1 MTTLMLTGA
10 PLSISDVVAVA
21 RAGRRVALAPQAIER
36 IERARA
42 MVETIVAERQI
53 CYGVTT
59 GFGALSKVS
68 IPTERLGELQHNLV
82 RSHAAGVG
90 APLAPEIVR
99 AMMLLTAASLARGAS
114 GVRLAVVE
122 ALLALLN
129 NDITPHVPARGSVGA
144 SGDLAPLA
152 HIALV
157 LIGEGQASIQKS
169 EASIQ
174 HSNDSNVSSIIPA
187 IYSGSRLLAP
197 EFIPAADALAHA
209 SLHPLRLEA
218 KEGLALLN
226 GTHMMA
232 GMGALLVHDAW
243 RLLYAAEVAAAMS
256 LEGALGTHTALDP
269 RIHALRPQPGQSACA
284 ARMRALLHGSE
295 LPSSHRDDPRVQD
308 PYSLRCIPQVL
319 GAVRDA
325 LAFVE
330 QVIANELGAVTDN
343 PLLFAEDNQLL
354 SGGNFHGQP
363 LATALDVLTIALA
376 QIAGFSERRAFL
388 LLSAWE
394 PEMHLTPFLTPQPG
408 VQSGLM
414 IVQYTAAALVAE
426 IRALAQPASIA
437 SLATSAGMEDWNSMG
452 ATGALQAQQALDL
465 ARNVVAIELLCAAQ
479 ALEQHRP
486 LRSGTG
492 VEAAY
497 DRLRASVP
505 MLTADRPP
513 APDIAAL
520 ARLIEEDGFEGLV
533 KESIPVTG

>member
-1 MTTLMLTGA
+1 MTTLLLTGE
-10 PLSISDVVAVA
+10 PLSISDVVVVA
-21 RAGRRVALAPQAIER
+21 CAGRRVALAPQAIER

-90 APLAPEIVR
+90 APLPADVVR
-99 AMMLLTAASLARGAS
+99 AMLLLTAASLARGAS
-114 GVRLAVVE
+114 GVRRTVVE
-122 ALLALLN
+122 TLLALLN

-157 LIGEGQASIQKS
+157 LIGEGYASTDSTKD
-169 EASIQ
+169 ERGTT
-174 HSNDSNVSSIIPA
+174 NDFETPSFVLRPSSFVPGA
-187 IYSGSRLLAP
+187 
-197 EFIPAADALAHA
+197 EALARA
-209 SLHPLRLEA
+209 SLQPLQLEA

-243 RLLYAAEVAAAMS
+243 QLLHVAEVAAAMS

-269 RIHALRPQPGQSACA
+269 RIHALRPQPGQFACA
-284 ARMRALLHGSE
+284 AHMRALLHGSE

-319 GAVRDA
+319 GAARDA
-325 LAFVE
+325 LVFVE

-343 PLLFAEDNQLL
+343 PLLFADDNQLL

-376 QIAGFSERRAFL
+376 QIAAFSERRAFL

-394 PEMHLTPFLTPQPG
+394 PEMRLTPFLTPQPG

-426 IRALAQPASIA
+426 IRALAQPSSIA
-437 SLATSAGMEDWNSMG
+437 SLPTSAGMEDWNSMG
-452 ATGALQAQQALDL
+452 ATGALQAQQAIEL
-465 ARNVVAIELLCAAQ
+465 ARNVVAIEMLCAAQ

-486 LRSGTG
+486 LRSGAG

-497 DRLRASVP
+497 NRLRARVP
-505 MLTADRPP
+505 VLTADRPP

-520 ARLIEEDGFEGLV
+520 ARIIEEGGFEGL
-533 KESIPVTG
+533 GDD

>member
-1 MTTLMLTGA
+1 MTTLLLTGE

-42 MVETIVAERQI
+42 LVETIVAERQV

-59 GFGALSKVS
+59 GFGALSKVN

-90 APLAPEIVR
+90 APLPADVVR
-99 AMMLLTAASLARGAS
+99 SMLLLAAASLARGAS
-114 GVRLAVVE
+114 GVRRAVVE

-157 LIGEGQASIQKS
+157 LIGEGQASTGS
-169 EASIQ
+169 TNDERRTTNDFDMSSFVPGGEALTR
-174 HSNDSNVSSIIPA
+174 V
-187 IYSGSRLLAP
+187 GLK
-197 EFIPAADALAHA
+197 
-209 SLHPLRLEA
+209 PLSLEA

-232 GMGALLVHDAW
+232 GMGALLLHDAW
-243 RLLYAAEVAAAMS
+243 RLLRAAEVAAAIS
-256 LEGALGTHTALDP
+256 LEGALGTHATLDA
-269 RIHALRPQPGQSACA
+269 RIHALRPQPGQIACA
-284 ARMRALLHGSE
+284 ARMRALLHDSSI
-295 LPSSHRDDPRVQD
+295 PQSHRDDPRVQD

-319 GAVRDA
+319 GAAHDA
-325 LAFVE
+325 LVFVE

-343 PLLFAEDNQLL
+343 PLLFAEDNLLL

-363 LATALDVLTIALA
+363 LATALDLLTIALA

-414 IVQYTAAALVAE
+414 IVQYTAAALVSE

-437 SLATSAGMEDWNSMG
+437 SLPTSAGMEDWNSMG
-452 ATGALQAQQALDL
+452 ATGALQAQQAIEL

-479 ALEQHRP
+479 ALEQNRP
-486 LRSGTG
+486 LRSGAG

-497 DRLRASVP
+497 DRLRAHVP
-505 MLTADRPP
+505 ALTVDRSP

-520 ARLIEEDGFEGLV
+520 ARMIEEGGFEVLGDD
-533 KESIPVTG
+533 

>member
-21 RAGRRVALAPQAIER
+21 RAGRRVALSPQAITR

-42 MVETIVAERQI
+42 MVDTIVAERQI

-90 APLAPEIVR
+90 APLPADVVR
-99 AMMLLTAASLARGAS
+99 SMLLLTAASLARGAS
-114 GVRLAVVE
+114 GVRRAVVE

-157 LIGEGQASIQKS
+157 LIGEGYATIENEELKIEKKASDDDISQC
-169 EASIQ
+169 SILNAQ
-174 HSNDSNVSSIIPA
+174 
-187 IYSGSRLLAP
+187 
-197 EFIPAADALAHA
+197 FIPGGEALTRVGLKPL
-209 SLHPLRLEA
+209 SLAA

-232 GMGALLVHDAW
+232 GMGALLLHDAG
-243 RLLYAAEVAAAMS
+243 RLLRAAEVAAAIS
-256 LEGALGTHTALDP
+256 LEGALGTHTTLDA
-269 RIHALRPQPGQSACA
+269 RIHALRPQPGQAACA
-284 ARMRALLHGSE
+284 ARMRALLHGSTI
-295 LPSSHRDDPRVQD
+295 PQSHRDDPRVQD

-319 GAVRDA
+319 GAARDA

-343 PLLFAEDNQLL
+343 PLLFAEDNLLL

-363 LATALDVLTIALA
+363 LATALDLLTIGLA

-437 SLATSAGMEDWNSMG
+437 SLPTSAGMEDWNSMG
-452 ATGALQAQQALDL
+452 ATGALQAQQAIEL

-486 LRSGTG
+486 LRSGPG

-497 DRLRASVP
+497 DRLRARVP
-505 MLTADRPP
+505 ALTADRPP

-520 ARLIEEDGFEGLV
+520 TRLIEEGGFEGLI
-533 KESIPVTG
+533 EDTGI

>member
-1 MTTLMLTGA
+1 MRYTLRITHYEWRSTMTTLLLTGA

-42 MVETIVAERQI
+42 LVETIVAERQV

-59 GFGALSKVS
+59 GFGALSKVN

-90 APLAPEIVR
+90 APLPADVVR
-99 AMMLLTAASLARGAS
+99 SMLLLTAASLARGAS
-114 GVRLAVVE
+114 GVRRAVVE

-157 LIGEGQASIQKS
+157 LIGEGQVLVPTTDDRRPTTKDELWSVVGGA
-169 EASIQ
+169 EA
-174 HSNDSNVSSIIPA
+174 
-187 IYSGSRLLAP
+187 LT
-197 EFIPAADALAHA
+197 HA
-209 SLHPLRLEA
+209 SLQPLQLEA

-232 GMGALLVHDAW
+232 GMGALLLHDAW
-243 RLLYAAEVAAAMS
+243 RLLRAAEVAAAIS
-256 LEGALGTHTALDP
+256 LEGALGTHATLDA
-269 RIHALRPQPGQSACA
+269 RIHALRPQPGQLACA
-284 ARMRALLHGSE
+284 ARMRALLHGSII
-295 LPSSHRDDPRVQD
+295 PHSHRDDPRVQD

-319 GAVRDA
+319 GATRDA
-325 LAFVE
+325 LVFVE

-343 PLLFAEDNQLL
+343 PLLFADDNLLL

-363 LATALDVLTIALA
+363 LATALDLLTIVLA

-414 IVQYTAAALVAE
+414 IVQYTAAALVSE

-437 SLATSAGMEDWNSMG
+437 SLPTSAGMEDWNSMG
-452 ATGALQAQQALDL
+452 ATSALQAQQAIEL

-486 LRSGTG
+486 LRSGAG

-497 DRLRASVP
+497 DRLRAHVP
-505 MLTADRPP
+505 ALTVDRSP

-520 ARLIEEDGFEGLV
+520 ARMIEEGGFEGL
-533 KESIPVTG
+533 GDD

>member
-1 MTTLMLTGA
+1 MTTLMLTGE

-42 MVETIVAERQI
+42 LVETIVAERQV

-90 APLAPEIVR
+90 APLPADVVR
-99 AMMLLTAASLARGAS
+99 AMLLLTAASLARGAS
-114 GVRLAVVE
+114 GVRRAVVE

-157 LIGEGQASIQKS
+157 LIGEGQTIEPRTKNQ
-169 EASIQ
+169 E
-174 HSNDSNVSSIIPA
+174 P
-187 IYSGSRLLAP
+187 GSRITSSADSVLGSRFSVLSGAEALSHAGLAP
-197 EFIPAADALAHA
+197 LA
-209 SLHPLRLEA
+209 LEA

-232 GMGALLVHDAW
+232 GLGALLVHDAW
-243 RLLYAAEVAAAMS
+243 LLLHSAEVAAAMS
-256 LEGALGTHTALDP
+256 LEGALGTHSALDP

-284 ARMRALLHGSE
+284 AHMRALLHGSE

-319 GAVRDA
+319 GAARDA

-363 LATALDVLTIALA
+363 LATALDVLAIALA

-437 SLATSAGMEDWNSMG
+437 SLPTSAGMEDWNSMG
-452 ATGALQAQQALDL
+452 ATGALQAQQAIDL
-465 ARNVVAIELLCAAQ
+465 ARNVVAIELLCATQ

-497 DRLRASVP
+497 DRLRARVP
-505 MLTADRPP
+505 ALTADRPP

-520 ARLIEEDGFEGLV
+520 ARLIEEGGFERLTEDTV
-533 KESIPVTG
+533 V

>member
-1 MTTLMLTGA
+1 MTTLQLTGE
-10 PLSISDVVAVA
+10 PLTIDDVMAVA
-21 RAGRRVALAPQAIER
+21 RAGREVALAPRAVER

-42 MVETIVAERQI
+42 LVEQIVASEQV

-59 GFGALSKVS
+59 GFGALSKVH

-90 APLAPEIVR
+90 EALPADVVR
-99 AMMLLTAASLARGAS
+99 ATMLLTAASLARGAS
-114 GVRLAVVE
+114 GVRRSVVE

-129 NDITPHVPARGSVGA
+129 HGIVPHVPSRGSVGA

-157 LIGEGQASIQKS
+157 LIGEGQAIVEPTEDERPKTKGSDAS
-169 EASIQ
+169 SFVLRPLSSVGGAEALKR
-174 HSNDSNVSSIIPA
+174 A
-187 IYSGSRLLAP
+187 GL
-197 EFIPAADALAHA
+197 E
-209 SLHPLRLEA
+209 PLQLEA

-226 GTHMMA
+226 GTHLMA
-232 GMGALLVHDAW
+232 GMGALLLHDAW
-243 RLLYAAEVAAAMS
+243 RLLHAAEVAAAMS
-256 LEGALGTHTALDP
+256 LEGALGTHAALDP
-269 RIHALRPQPGQSACA
+269 RIHALRPQPGQAACA
-284 ARMRALLHGSE
+284 ARLRALLHGSGI
-295 LPSSHRDDPRVQD
+295 PHSHRDDPRVQD
-308 PYSLRCIPQVL
+308 PYSLRCVPQVL
-319 GAVRDA
+319 GAARDS
-325 LAFVE
+325 LTHVE

-343 PLLFAEDNQLL
+343 PLLFPEADEVI

-363 LATALDVLTIALA
+363 LATALDLLTIVVA
-376 QIAGFSERRAFL
+376 QIAGFAERRAFL

-414 IVQYTAAALVAE
+414 IAQYTAAALVAE

-437 SLATSAGMEDWNSMG
+437 SLPTSAGMEDWNSMG
-452 ATGALQAQQALDL
+452 ATGALQAAQALAL
-465 ARNVVAIELLCAAQ
+465 ARDVVAIELLCAAQ

-486 LRSGTG
+486 LRSGRG

-497 DRLRASVP
+497 DRLRERVP
-505 MLTADRPP
+505 ALTVDRPP

-520 ARLIEEDGFEGLV
+520 ADMIAAGAFEH
-533 KESIPVTG
+533 

>member
-1 MTTLMLTGA
+1 MTNLLLTGE
-10 PLSISDVVAVA
+10 PLSIPDVVAVA
-21 RAGRRVALAPQAIER
+21 RAVRRVALSPEAIER
-36 IERARA
+36 VERARA
-42 MVETIVAERQI
+42 MVETIVAERQV

-157 LIGEGQASIQKS
+157 LIGEGFASTESTKDERRTTKDLNGSSSFVPGAEALSQA
-169 EASIQ
+169 
-174 HSNDSNVSSIIPA
+174 
-187 IYSGSRLLAP
+187 GLAP
-197 EFIPAADALAHA
+197 LQ
-209 SLHPLRLEA
+209 LEA

-232 GMGALLVHDAW
+232 GMGALLLHDTW
-243 RLLYAAEVAAAMS
+243 RVLHAAEVAAAMS
-256 LEGALGTHTALDP
+256 LEGALGTHAALDP
-269 RIHALRPQPGQSACA
+269 RIHALRPQPGQSASA
-284 ARMRALLHGSE
+284 ARIRALLRGSE
-295 LPSSHRDDPRVQD
+295 IPRSHRDDPRVQD

-319 GAVRDA
+319 GAARDA

-343 PLLFAEDNQLL
+343 PLLFVEDNQLL

-363 LATALDVLTIALA
+363 LATALDLLTIALA

-437 SLATSAGMEDWNSMG
+437 SLPTSAGMEDWNSMG
-452 ATGALQAQQALDL
+452 ATGALQAQQAVEL

-486 LRSGTG
+486 LRSGAG

-497 DRLRASVP
+497 DRLRARVP
-505 MLTADRPP
+505 ALTADRPP

-520 ARLIEEDGFEGLV
+520 AHLIEEGGFEGI
-533 KESIPVTG
+533 EDH

>member
-1 MTTLMLTGA
+1 MTTLMLTGE

-21 RAGRRVALAPQAIER
+21 RARQRVALASQAIER
-36 IERARA
+36 IVRARA

-90 APLAPEIVR
+90 APLAPDIVR

-114 GVRLAVVE
+114 GVRREVVE

-157 LIGEGQASIQKS
+157 LIGEGHAVIENQKLRIEKASDEAISQFSILNSQFIPGAEALAQAS
-169 EASIQ
+169 
-174 HSNDSNVSSIIPA
+174 
-187 IYSGSRLLAP
+187 LAP
-197 EFIPAADALAHA
+197 LA
-209 SLHPLRLEA
+209 LEA

-226 GTHMMA
+226 GTHMMS
-232 GMGALLVHDAW
+232 GMGALFVHDTW
-243 RLLYAAEVAAAMS
+243 YILHAAEVAAALS
-256 LEGALGTHTALDP
+256 LEGALGTHAALDP

-284 ARMRALLHGSE
+284 AHMRALLHGSE
-295 LPSSHRDDPRVQD
+295 LPRSHRDDPRVQD

-319 GAVRDA
+319 GAARDA

-343 PLLFAEDNQLL
+343 PLLFAEDNLLL

-437 SLATSAGMEDWNSMG
+437 SLPTSAGMEDWNSMG
-452 ATGALQAQQALDL
+452 ATGALQAQQALEL

-486 LRSGTG
+486 LRSGAG

-497 DRLRASVP
+497 ARLRARVP
-505 MLTADRPP
+505 ALTADRPP

-520 ARLIEEDGFEGLV
+520 ARLIEEGGFERLI
-533 KESIPVTG
+533 EDTEM